1 MPAADQVIPVL
12 DAFLD
17 GDINSA
23 SLDAWCPEK
32 ITVQL
37 RGLTIEVLAST
48 AAATTYV
55 QRLFTPP
62 ANCGTS
68 STPALQPPASPRRC
82 TVSPCLAIASRPS
95 PSKSAHGAP
104 EHHATYECTSVPR
117 QHGTR
122 CPAARCS

>member
-17 GDINSA
+17 GDVNVT
-23 SLDAWCPEK
+23 SLDTWCTQK

-37 RGLTIEVLAST
+37 SGLTIGVLAST
-48 AAATTYV
+48 STATTYI

-62 ANCGTS
+62 SDLWNVMPP
-68 STPALQPPASPRRC
+68 TPQPPASPRRC
-82 TVSPCLAIASRPS
+82 AVSPCPVPASPLLPS
-95 PSKSAHGAP
+95 VSVHGAP
-104 EHHATYECTSVPR
+104 EHHATYGCTSVPR